1 MMKPKHLVLIRHTKS
16 SWSHPGLTDF
26 ERPLKKDRL
35 HDAERMSRKL
45 ASLGLSPDHILCS
58 PARRTRQTV
67 EYFST
72 ALGYPH
78 HKIEFEQRLY
88 ESSAGE
94 YLQCI
99 RMTDAA
105 VHTLVVV
112 GHNPSLTQLA
122 NYLLPGVTEWLPTTG
137 VVWFSLDTN
146 DWNIDS
152 ATPIELYCYLT
163 PKTI

>member
-1 MMKPKHLVLIRHTKS
+1 MKPKHLVLIRHTKS
-16 SWSHPGLTDF
+16 SRSHLGLTDF

-67 EYFST
+67 EYFSE

-78 HKIEFEQRLY
+78 NKIEFEQRLY
-88 ESSAGE
+88 ESSGGE

-99 RMTDAA
+99 RMADAA

-122 NYLLPGVTEWLPTTG
+122 NYLLPGVNDCLPTTG
-137 VVWFSLDTN
+137 VVWLSLDSN
-146 DWNIDS
+146 DWEVDS
-152 ATPIELYCYLT
+152 ATPTELLHYLI